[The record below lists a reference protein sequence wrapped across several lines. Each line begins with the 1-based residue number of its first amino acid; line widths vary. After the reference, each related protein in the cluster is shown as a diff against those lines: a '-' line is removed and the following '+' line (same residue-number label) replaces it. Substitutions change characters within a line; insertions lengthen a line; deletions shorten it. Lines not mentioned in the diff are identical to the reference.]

1 MYVKEKIVLA
11 QEAISKSFACKKI
24 KNGDVILIYSWWV
37 YFYLLG
43 LAAMTDISGSCV
55 NPFRTKTP
63 KYLFLRGKDLYFI
76 IKLAAQISLFS
87 LQISKTW
94 CFV

>member
-55 NPFRTKTP
+55 KGIQE
-63 KYLFLRGKDLYFI
+63 YL
-76 IKLAAQISLFS
+76 Q
-87 LQISKTW
+87 SKINFTEPGW
-94 CFV
+94 NHE